1 MYIVWYGEAFTQLR
15 RCLSVA
21 TQRRRRGV
29 SSPEP
34 VQGSRAAHIV
44 PKLRARSRR
53 STATAVRATVRNY
66 SGRKDR
72 TASSLSFPSL
82 RPSTVVILS
91 QLIKSNASEQI
102 LACTSKRKK
111 WVFIYCIESF
121 LAFFSMIV
129 NKAKVAKAAIQCGV
143 QASIV
148 SQLFWQWRHSWCNPA
163 FCWPVLCWCT
173 LFKTMCRLR
182 LFRVVSRDCQTYI
195 GTVLIQCK

>member
-29 SSPEP
+29 SSADPSEFP
-34 VQGSRAAHIV
+34 VQGSSAAHIV

-53 STATAVRATVRNY
+53 STATTVRATVRNY

-111 WVFIYCIESF
+111 SES
-121 LAFFSMIV
+121 LYTA
-129 NKAKVAKAAIQCGV
+129 
-143 QASIV
+143 
-148 SQLFWQWRHSWCNPA
+148 
-163 FCWPVLCWCT
+163 
-173 LFKTMCRLR
+173 
-182 LFRVVSRDCQTYI
+182 
-195 GTVLIQCK
+195 

>member
-29 SSPEP
+29 SSPDPSELP
-34 VQGSRAAHIV
+34 VQGSSAAHIV

-111 WVFIYCIESF
+111 
-121 LAFFSMIV
+121 
-129 NKAKVAKAAIQCGV
+129 
-143 QASIV
+143 
-148 SQLFWQWRHSWCNPA
+148 
-163 FCWPVLCWCT
+163 
-173 LFKTMCRLR
+173 
-182 LFRVVSRDCQTYI
+182 
-195 GTVLIQCK
+195 

>member
-21 TQRRRRGV
+21 TQRRRRGGV
-29 SSPEP
+29 LSPDPSELP
-34 VQGSRAAHIV
+34 VQGSSAAHIV

-53 STATAVRATVRNY
+53 SSATALRVTVRNY

-102 LACTSKRKK
+102 LACTSKRKSESL
-111 WVFIYCIESF
+111 YCIESF

-148 SQLFWQWRHSWCNPA
+148 SQLF
-163 FCWPVLCWCT
+163 
-173 LFKTMCRLR
+173 
-182 LFRVVSRDCQTYI
+182 
-195 GTVLIQCK
+195 

>member
-1 MYIVWYGEAFTQLR
+1 M
-15 RCLSVA
+15 
-21 TQRRRRGV
+21 
-29 SSPEP
+29 SPDPSELP
-34 VQGSRAAHIV
+34 VQGSSAARAHIV

-102 LACTSKRKK
+102 LACTSKRKSESL
-111 WVFIYCIESF
+111 YCIESF

-148 SQLFWQWRHSWCNPA
+148 SQLF
-163 FCWPVLCWCT
+163 
-173 LFKTMCRLR
+173 
-182 LFRVVSRDCQTYI
+182 
-195 GTVLIQCK
+195 

>member
-102 LACTSKRKK
+102 LACTSKRKSESL
-111 WVFIYCIESF
+111 YCIESF

-148 SQLFWQWRHSWCNPA
+148 SQLF
-163 FCWPVLCWCT
+163 
-173 LFKTMCRLR
+173 
-182 LFRVVSRDCQTYI
+182 
-195 GTVLIQCK
+195 